1 MNSKKLIQ
9 LYLDGQLD
17 DTDRRRAEDILKD
30 DAQARAELADYQ
42 RIRGALQSAAI
53 PGREI
58 SQPDFMWSRVK
69 AAIERGEVTDEEA
82 ESGER
87 TPWWNWDYR
96 WAFAG
101 VAAGVMCSLALVFW
115 AQRSQP
121 IALQDLRKQ
130 GYSAVT
136 VYTFDPQVY
145 PAEYQSSHAGANVIW
160 LTGVDAYGPPQ
171 SQDKI

>member
-1 MNSKKLIQ
+1 MSKKLIQ

-17 DTDRRRAEDILKD
+17 DADRQRAEELLKND
-30 DAQARAELADYQ
+30 PEARAELEAY
-42 RIRGALQSAAI
+42 RKIGGALKEAGTPA
-53 PGREI
+53 GEI

-69 AAIERGEVTDEEA
+69 AAIERGQISEDEA
-82 ESGER
+82 EEGES

-101 VAAGVMCSLALVFW
+101 VAAGVMCALAFVFW
-115 AQRSQP
+115 AQRAQVVAIDDP
-121 IALQDLRKQ
+121 RRE

-136 VYTFDPQVY
+136 VYTFDPDVY
-145 PAEYQSSHAGANVIW
+145 PAEYRSQNAGANVIW
-160 LTGVDAYGPPQ
+160 ITGVDAYAPAQ